1 MWLFFAFA
9 TPFLWAFAMTID
21 GFLANRRFGHPMTL
35 AFYASTFGNLAFLPF
50 VFIIQRPALP
60 SAELF
65 PVILLLGAINVG
77 YLYPYYKGLQEAD
90 TSIVSALFSIGR
102 IFIPILAFFI
112 VGEKLGVVQYAGI
125 MLVIA
130 SCTLLS
136 LERSLSRLRLNR
148 AFWYIAL
155 AAFITAF
162 EGVLY
167 KYLFDRGV
175 FWSTAVG
182 GQYIASLVLVLF
194 VLFHG
199 ATRADIAAN
208 FGVFRIALPFFAIEE
223 AFSFLAFGSETFAIS
238 LAPVSII
245 KAVTMITSFCLL
257 GYAVFF
263 GRWFPNAFREH
274 LDGGSVAKKVVLF
287 FVMMV
292 GLLLATQ

>member
-1 MWLFFAFA
+1 MWLLFALT
-9 TPFLWAFAMTID
+9 TPFLWALAMTID
-21 GFLANRRFGHPMTL
+21 AFLSNRRFGRPMTL

-50 VFIIQRPALP
+50 VFLVQRPTLPPAALV
-60 SAELF
+60 
-65 PVILLLGAINVG
+65 PVIFALGVINVG

-112 VGEKLGVVQYAGI
+112 VGEKLGIGQYVGI
-125 MLVIA
+125 ALIIL

-136 LERSLSRLRLNR
+136 LERSLSRMKLNG

-167 KYLFDRGV
+167 KYLFEHGV
-175 FWSTAVG
+175 SWSTAVG
-182 GQYIASLVLVLF
+182 GQYMASLMLILL

-208 FGVFRIALPFFAIEE
+208 FGAFRIALPLFAAEE
-223 AFSFLAFGSETFAIS
+223 ALSFLAFGSETFAIS
-238 LAPVSII
+238 LAPVGVV

-263 GRWFPNAFREH
+263 GRWFPDMFREH
-274 LDGGSVAKKVVLF
+274 LDGGSVAKKIALF
-287 FVMMV
+287 LVMVV
-292 GLLLATQ
+292 GLIFAGS